1 MLPFLKNKVKS
12 SGVMQ
17 VVTRK
22 PDETAENS
30 QKEQSDDMSDI
41 EECTQDM
48 ISAIKA
54 SDSKALAKA
63 INSTSRTWRI
73 SSSTLE

>member
-1 MLPFLKNKVKS
+1 
-12 SGVMQ
+12 MQ

-30 QKEQSDDMSDI
+30 NEEQKEDLSDI
-41 EECTQDM
+41 EECAQDM

-63 INSTSRTWRI
+63 IKAAFEI
-73 SSSTLE
+73 LDAQPHVEGEHIEE